1 MPVSKKRGG
10 AKKHR
15 AKIDNRNKVVNAQQN
30 AMQKMYTESMK
41 AQIEELKKKAEA
53 ESGMTEN

>member
-15 AKIDNRNKVVNAQQN
+15 AKIDNRNKVLKSQRN
-30 AMQKMYTESMK
+30 AMQKMFNDAMK
-41 AQIEELKKKAEA
+41 AQIEEMKKKAEA
-53 ESGMTEN
+53 ESGTTKN

>member
-15 AKIDNRNKVVNAQQN
+15 AKVDNRNKVAKAQQT
-30 AMQKMYTESMK
+30 AMQKMFNEAMK
-41 AQIEELKKKAEA
+41 AQIQEMKKKAEA
-53 ESGMTEN
+53 ESGTTEN

>member
-15 AKIDNRNKVVNAQQN
+15 SKIENRNKVVKAQQT
-30 AMQKMYTESMK
+30 AMQKMFNEAMK
-41 AQIEELKKKAEA
+41 AQIEEMKKKAEA

>member
-1 MPVSKKRGG
+1 MPTSKKRGG

-15 AKIDNRNKVVNAQQN
+15 AKIDSRNKVAKAQQN
-30 AMQKMYTESMK
+30 AMQKMFTESMK

-53 ESGMTEN
+53 ESGTTEN

>member
-15 AKIDNRNKVVNAQQN
+15 AKIDNRNKVAKAQQN
-30 AMQKMYTESMK
+30 AMQKMFTESMK
-41 AQIEELKKKAEA
+41 AQIEELKKKSET
-53 ESGMTEN
+53 ESGTTEN